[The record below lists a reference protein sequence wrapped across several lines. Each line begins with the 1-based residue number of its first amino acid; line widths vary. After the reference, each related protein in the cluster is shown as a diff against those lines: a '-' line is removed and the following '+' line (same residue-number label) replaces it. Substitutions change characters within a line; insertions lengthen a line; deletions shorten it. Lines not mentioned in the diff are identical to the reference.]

1 MFCLSLPQMSP
12 EILIAL
18 DFFQKWNKSEHGVTG
33 GAEGE
38 AGPAPGTEDSDCGV
52 AVGPA
57 WVVKLVVTRQLS
69 ISSFLHFPRMLTL
82 SRVEVLIR
90 SFRRFE
96 VSKWFHRFLI
106 FYRNQWQDPLPVRSG
121 IHVVWVTGK
130 CRLKEQGLCWAI
142 KCVVVMGYGAV
153 CCCVWWNQ

>member
-1 MFCLSLPQMSP
+1 MSS

-57 WVVKLVVTRQLS
+57 RDDQAAQHLFT
-69 ISSFLHFPRMLTL
+69 SSFSENVDAVT
-82 SRVEVLIR
+82 SR
-90 SFRRFE
+90 SSDQKFQ
-96 VSKWFHRFLI
+96 K
-106 FYRNQWQDPLPVRSG
+106 VRSKQM
-121 IHVVWVTGK
+121 VS
-130 CRLKEQGLCWAI
+130 
-142 KCVVVMGYGAV
+142 
-153 CCCVWWNQ
+153 

>member
-1 MFCLSLPQMSP
+1 MSP

-57 WVVKLVVTRQLS
+57 RGGQAGGDQASQHLF
-69 ISSFLHFPRMLTL
+69 ISSFSENVDAVT
-82 SRVEVLIR
+82 SR
-90 SFRRFE
+90 SSDQKFQ
-96 VSKWFHRFLI
+96 K
-106 FYRNQWQDPLPVRSG
+106 VRSKQM
-121 IHVVWVTGK
+121 VS
-130 CRLKEQGLCWAI
+130 
-142 KCVVVMGYGAV
+142 
-153 CCCVWWNQ
+153 